1 MNCRSKSRPSLSRV
15 NWNIPLS
22 LKESPDLRKVISV
35 QQQQTNWQVEQ
46 QFADVHSSWLQAFKR
61 CSSKYSKPQSMSENL
76 RFHVS
81 VYFGV
86 LKLTGPH
93 CKCIIVMSMSMH
105 SPVRQNS
112 PSQIIDDKEETYGTT
127 NSWTLLMNCFPTM
140 MMKSCW
146 ASSMRQPPGPHYSGK
161 AHTADMDTTQ
171 QRVSETIFKAG
182 MRNVII
188 ISHLQVNHGLTSSFL
203 MPNNLP

>member
-1 MNCRSKSRPSLSRV
+1 MNCRSKSRPNLSRV

-22 LKESPDLRKVISV
+22 LNESPDLRKVISV
-35 QQQQTNWQVEQ
+35 QQQQTKLTSRTAICWRS
-46 QFADVHSSWLQAFKR
+46 FLLTSGLQTLLIQIFKTTVD
-61 CSSKYSKPQSMSENL
+61 ENL

-112 PSQIIDDKEETYGTT
+112 HSQIIEDKEETYGTT

-182 MRNVII
+182 MRNIII